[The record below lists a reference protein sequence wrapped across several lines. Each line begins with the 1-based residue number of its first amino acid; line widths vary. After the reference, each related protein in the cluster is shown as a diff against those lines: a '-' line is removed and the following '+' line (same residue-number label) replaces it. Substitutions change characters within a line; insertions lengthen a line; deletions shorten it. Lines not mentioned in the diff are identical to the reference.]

1 MLFLIHVYI
10 FPVLTDTNYLP
21 RYKYHRSLLDWF
33 LEGISKLPTFQQCH
47 FDDSCII
54 IGGKLN
60 EENKIELFGET
71 TLTEK
76 VAFADLKKGLFK
88 NIYISSDVLKKCF

>member
-1 MLFLIHVYI
+1 MIYY

-33 LEGISKLPTFQQCH
+33 LEGIQTLPTFPQCH

-54 IGGKLN
+54 IGGNLN
-60 EENKIELFGET
+60 EKNKIEFFGET
-71 TLTEK
+71 TLTET
-76 VAFADLKKGLFK
+76 VAIADLQKGLF
-88 NIYISSDVLKKCF
+88 